1 MPNYSYNSVI
11 YASIGAN
18 KYSVFLVNQTFVERY
33 ENVASTQTLTR
44 TTPTP
49 EPSASVPTVTVEA
62 GYEQYASSP
71 SGPSGLI
78 FDDALIDIN
87 NDGLVLR
94 RLQESAL
101 AGKLDKLDNE
111 DCIRSYG
118 KLYLSNRSNLLL
130 VGSASSLTV
139 NSSIIFENVPGIN
152 CAEDPVPWICPRY
165 DCEVPCVNR
174 LNEVEPQNWTIAVFY
189 LDGSESLGPPL
200 GPVAYCLSQSTEES
214 CKLQFSFPIAMVII
228 FFNFFKAVIMLI
240 LVFGLRE
247 DRVQTI
253 GDAIASFLIQPD
265 HIVNSRCL
273 YNTSDFK
280 QAGLSGHPLDLIF
293 TNKSMR
299 FAETGGKR
307 VWLLTYIL

>member
-18 KYSVFLVNQTFVERY
+18 KYSVFLVNQTFVGRY

-62 GYEQYASSP
+62 SYEQYASSP

-152 CAEDPVPWICPRY
+152 CAEDPVPWICPNY
-165 DCEVPCVNR
+165 DCEVACVNR
-174 LNEVEPQNWTIAVFY
+174 LYEVEPRNWKPQDWKGYIV
-189 LDGSESLGPPL
+189 
-200 GPVAYCLSQSTEES
+200 GPVDYCLSQPTEES
-214 CKLQFSFPIAMVII
+214 CKMQFSLPIAIVII

-240 LVFGLRE
+240 LAFGLRE
-247 DRVQTI
+247 ARVQTI

-265 HIVNSRCL
+265 DIVNGRCL
-273 YNTSDFK
+273 YSVSDFK
-280 QAGLSGHPLDLIF
+280 HAGLSGNPRDLIF

-299 FAETGGKR
+299 FTETGEKR
-307 VWLLTYIL
+307 IWLLTYIL